1 MRVINA
7 TSARAKLFELIDEAA
22 EAHEPILVTSRRN
35 NVVLICEED
44 WMDIEKELNFSWSS
58 GDESLVSGNQ
68 DIDENRVN
76 L

>member
-44 WMDIEKELNFSWSS
+44 WMDIENELNFSWSS
-58 GDESLVSGNQ
+58 GGENLVSENQ
-68 DIDENRVN
+68 DIDENRVT